1 MSVIVEDATF
11 RYGDEWAVEHV
22 ALDIAEG
29 ELFGLLGPSGCGKTT
44 TLRMIAGFIRPA
56 SGRIRISGVD
66 VTGEPRERRRIG
78 MVFQNYALFP
88 HMTVFENVAFGLTAR
103 RVEKTEAARRV
114 REALSLVQLDGLDK
128 RPVTD
133 LSGGQQQRVAV
144 ARAIVVEPDVLLLDE
159 PLSNLDARLRM
170 HTGQELRALQRRLGT
185 TTIYVTHDQT
195 EALSLCDRI
204 AVMADGRVQQ
214 VGTPEEVCA
223 HPASRTVAEFIG
235 SANVIPVDRVE
246 RDGEGW
252 VAVVGDA
259 RVEVS
264 ADVSEGDVSAL
275 TVHAHAVMVSEERRS
290 ERGWFETI
298 VAGRRF
304 LGADVELAL
313 EWNGL
318 TVTALVRPGAPGSA
332 AETGT
337 SVWCRLPPESI
348 WPLPRE

>member
-11 RYGDEWAVEHV
+11 RYGDESAVEHV

-56 SGRIRISGVD
+56 SGRIRISGAD
-66 VTGEPRERRRIG
+66 VTGEPPERRRIG

-88 HMTVFENVAFGLTAR
+88 HMTVSENVAFGLTAR
-103 RVEKTEAARRV
+103 RVEKAETARRV

-170 HTGQELRALQRRLGT
+170 RTGQELRALQRRLGT

-223 HPASRTVAEFIG
+223 HPASRTVAGFIG

-246 RDGEGW
+246 RDGDGW

-275 TVHAHAVMVSEERRS
+275 TVHAHAVMVSEARRS
-290 ERGWFETI
+290 ERGWFEMI

-337 SVWCRLPPESI
+337 FVWSHLPPESI